1 MTYQEILS
9 NALRLS
15 DAERKHL
22 IGNIG
27 TIGIPNGVL
36 SSVIASESVP

>member
-1 MTYQEILS
+1 MTYHEILS

-15 DAERKHL
+15 DTERRHL
-22 IGNIG
+22 IGTLG

-36 SSVIASESVP
+36 SPVIAPESVP